1 MTSAAFSHGTIDNA
15 IKQVVTVSLWT
26 KSYGVTTQLNLSAVL
41 SRDAIYLAYSSTFY
55 VYERYLMVLPVKFKS
70 LFSRSICFSIVFYK
84 ITFEIKLEF

>member
-26 KSYGVTTQLNLSAVL
+26 KSYGVTTQLNFSAVL

-55 VYERYLMVLPVKFKS
+55 VYERYLMVLPVKIS
-70 LFSRSICFSIVFYK
+70 LFSRSVCFSIVFYK

>member
-55 VYERYLMVLPVKFKS
+55 VYERYLMVLPVKIS